1 MVTLLISCTHQAQTA
16 RREPLPAIVDPYD
29 VPISLGSLD
38 LACFGTVGGKD
49 AGLETRHRRT
59 QPRLRSAYYATDL
72 SFVIQF
78 TQSDK
83 SFRDRTNSAPQCS
96 EFPAIIS
103 LSPLKYQRFLVQT
116 LWSCSRMWQCHTY
129 SPLRSK
135 VARMRVI
142 S

>member
-16 RREPLPAIVDPYD
+16 RREPLPAIVGPYE

-38 LACFGTVGGKD
+38 LASFATVGGKD

-83 SFRDRTNSAPQCS
+83 SFSQSHNSPDLRPRGS
-96 EFPAIIS
+96 YWGS
-103 LSPLKYQRFLVQT
+103 LHKINDLLVDT
-116 LWSCSRMWQCHTY
+116 
-129 SPLRSK
+129 
-135 VARMRVI
+135 I
-142 S
+142 

>member
-16 RREPLPAIVDPYD
+16 RREPLPAIVGSYE

-38 LACFGTVGGKD
+38 LASFATVGGKD

-59 QPRLRSAYYATDL
+59 QPRLRFAYYATDL

-83 SFRDRTNSAPQCS
+83 SFFAIAQFSGLNRPGFAGGSNS
-96 EFPAIIS
+96 
-103 LSPLKYQRFLVQT
+103 
-116 LWSCSRMWQCHTY
+116 
-129 SPLRSK
+129 
-135 VARMRVI
+135 
-142 S
+142 